1 MSLCWLSFFSE
12 KPSLFL
18 PPCNAQHTHT
28 QKFADKHN
36 LVVFETSAKE
46 DINVELAFM
55 TLVAMMKE
63 RRENGT
69 DQVEQNLTKKLDKKT
84 KCSLQ

>member
-1 MSLCWLSFFSE
+1 MPHSITYILTYLV
-12 KPSLFL
+12 
-18 PPCNAQHTHT
+18 AHTRTHTHS
-28 QKFADKHN
+28 QKFANNNN

-46 DINVELAFM
+46 DINVELAVM

-69 DQVEQNLTKKLDKKT
+69 DQEEEDATKKQET